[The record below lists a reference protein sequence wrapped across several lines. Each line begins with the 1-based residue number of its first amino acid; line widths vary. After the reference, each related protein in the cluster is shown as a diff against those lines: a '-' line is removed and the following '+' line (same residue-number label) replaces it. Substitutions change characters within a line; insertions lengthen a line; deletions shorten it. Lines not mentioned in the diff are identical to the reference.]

1 MKRKAVFTL
10 LGSIA
15 ALLAALL
22 FALQAAQLW
31 QERAE
36 LLAQGQKQQQLLGQS
51 KAFAKEHADYA
62 AFFAREQQR
71 LALLERRYSAQRD
84 VNKALQRLQ
93 GLAAAQGLSLT
104 SVELLAQ
111 AAPKADAQT
120 ERLAQ
125 PVRLTAKGDFFQ
137 LLRWLRQVE
146 RAGFAAEGMQMKL
159 IDDGG
164 MLQLELNTTL
174 NQANL

>member
-1 MKRKAVFTL
+1 MKGKVMLF
-10 LGSIA
+10 GSLA
-15 ALLAALL
+15 AILTALL
-22 FALQAAQLW
+22 FAVQAAQLW

-36 LLAQGQKQQQLLGQS
+36 LLAQAEKQQQLLVQS

-62 AFFAREQQR
+62 AFWTRQQQK
-71 LALLERRYSAQRD
+71 LALLESKQSVQRD

-93 GLAAAQGLSLT
+93 SLAAAQGLSLT

-111 AAPKADAQT
+111 DTHKAA
-120 ERLAQ
+120 AQ
-125 PVRLTAKGDFFQ
+125 PVRLVAKGDFFQ

-146 RAGFAAEGMQMKL
+146 RAGFVAESMQMKL
-159 IDDGG
+159 IDDAG

-174 NQANL
+174 N